1 MASSNK
7 SDPRSIHRR
16 AQAAL
21 GQIECDTILK
31 NVNYL
36 DVFSCDWRQG
46 DIAIIDGTIVGIEPG
61 LKGSREFD
69 CKDRFIVPGFVD
81 AHVHIESSLVLPFH
95 FQSLV
100 LPHGTTTAICDPH
113 EIANVKGVT
122 GIQYFLGN
130 AAQMDMNLWVMLSSC
145 VPTSHLETNGGGEID
160 STLLTSLIQ
169 HPNALGLAEILNIPG
184 FLNGDR
190 EILKKISDFSQERI
204 DGHCLG
210 LRGQTLSAFAT
221 AGISSCHES
230 SEVDEAREKLSK
242 GMAVWIREGSV
253 AKNVHDL
260 GPLLELANSTSIGF
274 CTDDRGLLDIMSE
287 GHIDY
292 LVRETINM
300 GAASP
305 EVVYRSASWTA
316 ARHYGLDMGHH
327 RIGAIAPGYQADFV
341 FLGDYNTVAIDK
353 VMKAGRFIDEIEK
366 KNPVAYKENTIRTI
380 IPEAKDLEGPN
391 GLVHVIEIEEKKI
404 ITGRSIKA
412 HDTKGVAHLSVL
424 ERYGKKSKP
433 ANAYVSG
440 FGENFRGAMAS
451 SVSHDSHNLIVVG
464 DRTEDM
470 RIALSAITETG
481 GGFCVVQNGKVLARL
496 PLPFGGLMSNE
507 NPEIVRLA
515 LIDLAKAS
523 QAVGCA
529 LSEPFLQLGLLSQP
543 LVPAL
548 KLTDKGLVDVAQ
560 FKIINV
566 RAS

>member
-1 MASSNK
+1 
-7 SDPRSIHRR
+7 
-16 AQAAL
+16 
-21 GQIECDTILK
+21 
-31 NVNYL
+31 VNYL

-46 DIAIIDGTIVGIEPG
+46 DISIIDGTIVGLEPG
-61 LKGSREFD
+61 LKGAREFD
-69 CKDRFIVPGFVD
+69 CKDRFVVPGFID
-81 AHVHIESSLVLPFH
+81 AHVHIESSLLLPFH

-113 EIANVKGVT
+113 EIAHVKGVT

-130 AAQMDMNLWVMLSSC
+130 AAQMEMNLWVMLSSC

-169 HPNALGLAEILNIPG
+169 HPNALGLAEITNIPG

-190 EILKKISDFSQERI
+190 EILKKISDFSQNRI

-210 LRGQTLSAFAT
+210 LRGQPLSAFAT

-230 SEVDEAREKLSK
+230 SEIDEAREKLSK
-242 GMAVWIREGSV
+242 GMAIWIREGSV
-253 AKNVHDL
+253 AKDVHNL

-274 CTDDRGLLDIMSE
+274 CTDDRGLLDIMNE

-316 ARHYGLDMGHH
+316 ARHYGLDIGHN
-327 RIGAIAPGYQADFV
+327 RIGAIAPGYQADLIL
-341 FLGDYNTVAIDK
+341 LGDYNTVAIDK
-353 VMKAGRFIDEIEK
+353 VMKAGRFVDEIEK
-366 KNPVAYKENTIRTI
+366 KNPVAYKENTVRTI
-380 IPEAKDLEGPN
+380 LPENKDLEGPS

-404 ITGRSIKA
+404 VTGRSVKS
-412 HDTKGVAHLSVL
+412 HDTKGVARLSVL

-440 FGENFRGAMAS
+440 FGESFRGAIAS

-464 DRTEDM
+464 DQTEDM
-470 RIALSAITETG
+470 RIALAAITETG
-481 GGFCVVQNGKVLARL
+481 GGFAVVQKGKVLARL

-507 NPEIVRLA
+507 NPETIRAGLLELLRA
-515 LIDLAKAS
+515 G

-529 LSEPFLQLGLLSQP
+529 LADPFLQLGLLSQP

-548 KLTDKGLVDVAQ
+548 KLTDKGLVDVAES
-560 FKIINV
+560 KIIGV